1 MGQVYPN
8 LNFIIQYLMSDVQR
22 LYVQVKAAHLQA
34 LTNVK
39 EAAKDLTS
47 GLQTL
52 DKEAEAQVAQVVGA
66 ANANVKGILGRFK
79 IHL

>member
-1 MGQVYPN
+1 M
-8 LNFIIQYLMSDVQR
+8 
-22 LYVQVKAAHLQA
+22 QVKTAHQQA

-39 EAAKDLTS
+39 EAAKDLNS
-47 GLQTL
+47 ALQKL

-66 ANANVKGILGRFK
+66 ANANVKSILGRFK